1 MANIRKSFNFKGG
14 VQVDEDNLLVNDL
27 GSVGIGTT
35 VPNETLDVRGNIKS
49 TGVVT
54 AFGAFISDGLESA
67 GISTFSND
75 VFIGAAITAYH
86 SSGIISA
93 TQFRGDGGQ
102 LLNLPTSQWTDVD
115 SGLGVTSI
123 YNEGRVGISTID
135 PVYTLQIGGNNTV
148 DNFGTGVGISSSG
161 NVVVSGIVTAGVF
174 DGNGANITKLNATNI
189 KSGIVSNAFLQ
200 DGYEFAG
207 IITANTVSEG
217 FHGNVLGNVVGFATT
232 ARDLIDDLDLSFN
245 SFTSNNAQ
253 IGIITVTGTLVTPSD
268 GTVAIGIGT
277 TNPQSDLHVKKV
289 GISSIQV
296 SSDSNESIL
305 TLSRSI
311 DQQGTAG
318 AIKFGNESGEYPNS
332 DSNSLDFINFTIGS
346 VNNYLH
352 AGDPG
357 IGTGQFNWFKGKNT
371 SQLMTLTSD
380 GSLGIG
386 RTDPSNTLHVVGT
399 GTITQAAF
407 VGGKLTVYDGLE
419 VNGNITRT
427 GSGTL
432 TLGDG
437 DISGLNLNATTGHSV
452 VKNVDL
458 TGNLKVS
465 GVTTTNSFLRAFDNF
480 SAGVNR
486 DFSTLD
492 SEGIEQDRAFG
503 LNVDIDN
510 VVAIGTAFPI
520 NSKGA
525 NALDVRYGK
534 AIFNGVGVGTTS
546 LTAAVDFRFA
556 GRDNSDVVI
565 PTAEQNRMYMYPP
578 IVSTSERGSLTGMTA
593 GALVYDTDL
602 STLCFYDGSDWKKV
616 TNTAA

>member
-67 GISTFSND
+67 GVSTFSND

-86 SSGIISA
+86 STGIISA

-148 DNFGTGVGISSSG
+148 DNFGIGVGISSSG
-161 NVVVSGIVTAGVF
+161 NVVISGIVTADVF
-174 DGNGANITKLNATNI
+174 NGNGANITKLNASNI
-189 KSGIVSNAFLQ
+189 RSGIVSSAYLE
-200 DGYEFAG
+200 DGYQFAG

-232 ARDLIDDLDLSFN
+232 ARDLIDDLDLIFN

-253 IGIITVTGTLVTPSD
+253 VGIITVTGTLVTPSD

-289 GISSIQV
+289 GISSIQI

-305 TLSRSI
+305 TLSRGI

-318 AIKFGNESGEYPNS
+318 VIKFGNESGDYPNS
-332 DSNSLDFINFTIGS
+332 DSNSLDFINFSIGS

-357 IGTGQFNWFKGKNT
+357 IGTGQFNWLKGKNT

-386 RTDPSNTLHVVGT
+386 RTDPANTLHVVGT

-407 VGGKLTVYDGLE
+407 VGGKLTVYGGLE

-427 GSGTL
+427 GSGSL

-437 DISGLNLNATTGHSV
+437 DITGLNLDVSSGRSSV
-452 VKNVDL
+452 NDL
-458 TGNLKVS
+458 VASNLKVS
-465 GVTTTNSFLRAFDNF
+465 GITTTNTFLRAFDNF

-486 DFSTLD
+486 DFPITD
-492 SEGIEQDRAFG
+492 NRAFG

-520 NSKGA
+520 NTQGA

-578 IVSTSERGSLTGMTA
+578 IVSTSERNSLVGMTT

-602 STLCFYDGSDWKKV
+602 STLCFYNELGWRKV

>member
-35 VPNETLDVRGNIKS
+35 VPSETLDVRGNIKS

-67 GISTFSND
+67 GVSTFSND

-86 SSGIISA
+86 STGIISA

-148 DNFGTGVGISSSG
+148 DNFGIGVGISSSG
-161 NVVVSGIVTAGVF
+161 NVVISGIVTAEVF
-174 DGNGANITKLNATNI
+174 KGNGANITELNASNMR
-189 KSGIVSNAFLQ
+189 SGIVSSAYLE
-200 DGYEFAG
+200 DGYQFSG

-232 ARDLIDDLDLSFN
+232 ARDLIDNLDLSFN

-253 IGIITVTGTLVTPSD
+253 VGIITVTGNLVTPSD

-289 GISSIQV
+289 GISSIQI

-318 AIKFGNESGEYPNS
+318 VIKFGNESGDYPNS
-332 DSNSLDFINFTIGS
+332 DSNSLDFINFSVGS
-346 VNNYLH
+346 VNNYIH
-352 AGDPG
+352 AGGSGSDN
-357 IGTGQFNWFKGKNT
+357 FNWFKGKNT
-371 SQLMTLTSD
+371 SQLMTLTSG

-386 RTDPSNTLHVVGT
+386 RTDPANTLHVVGT

-427 GSGTL
+427 GGGTL
-432 TLGDG
+432 TIGDA
-437 DISGLNLNATTGHSV
+437 DIAGLNLDVDSGHST

-458 TGNLKVS
+458 TGNLNVI
-465 GVTTTNSFLRAFDNF
+465 GVTTTNTFLRAFDNF

-486 DFSTLD
+486 DFQID
-492 SEGIEQDRAFG
+492 DNRAFG

-510 VVAIGTAFPI
+510 VVAIGTDKPI
-520 NSKGA
+520 NTQGA

-556 GRDNSDVVI
+556 GRDNRDVVI

-578 IVSTSERGSLTGMTA
+578 IVSTSERDNLVGMTT

-602 STLCFYDGSDWKKV
+602 STLCFYNESGWRKV
-616 TNTAA
+616 TNTAIT